1 MYIVEDLF
9 LFDSQIWLRSKIR
22 SIPARLWTHRVP
34 VASGNI
40 HQSMPKCRVTRIA
53 RSVPIARM
61 IRSNGICTPRY
72 VRGTKGRWRGGD
84 RKVTVHCR
92 NPCHCFAPSLNH
104 RGNFRGKLTST
115 RKPRILRNFVRNERT
130 DKLVIILTCRL
141 SRVICFFFFKLFLSR
156 ENVLFL
162 WTLILN
168 VFPIIRVIEMIY
180 REIIHRFWNN
190 LD

>member
-53 RSVPIARM
+53 RLVPIARM
-61 IRSNGICTPRY
+61 IRLNGVCTLRY
-72 VRGTKGRWRGGD
+72 VRGTKGRSRGGD

-92 NPCHCFAPSLNH
+92 NPCHCFARWLNH
-104 RGNFRGKLTST
+104 RENFRGKLTST
-115 RKPRILRNFVRNERT
+115 RKARILRNFVRNERS
-130 DKLVIILTCRL
+130 DKLVIILIYRL
-141 SRVICFFFFKLFLSR
+141 SPFLKLFLSR
-156 ENVLFL
+156 ENVLNGIPNYFCER
-162 WTLILN
+162 ILN
-168 VFPIIRVIEMIY
+168 VCFQLFVSSKWFIPRDNSPVLE
-180 REIIHRFWNN
+180 
-190 LD
+190 

>member
-61 IRSNGICTPRY
+61 IRLNGICTLRC
-72 VRGTKGRWRGGD
+72 VRGTKGRSRGGD

-92 NPCHCFAPSLNH
+92 NPCHCFARWLNH
-104 RGNFRGKLTST
+104 RGNFRGKLMST
-115 RKPRILRNFVRNERT
+115 RKARILRNFVRNERS
-130 DKLVIILTCRL
+130 DKLVIILICRL
-141 SRVICFFFFKLFLSR
+141 SFFKTFPFSWKY
-156 ENVLFL
+156 VLN
-162 WTLILN
+162 I
-168 VFPIIRVIEMIY
+168 FPIISVNVYQTCFQLFVSSKWFIAR
-180 REIIHRFWNN
+180 
-190 LD
+190 